1 MVVETKLL
9 QTLAKIPRDFFRFLL
24 ILFFFTVGS
33 CRTIAEREYPKDHL
47 LGNFLLLPTV
57 DNEIDFFS
65 FHRLKSLLY
74 FRPTI
79 KIYTAPI
86 IEVNVKSSKDP
97 TKKFGKLTFLIDIG
111 SNINLIDSRKIQI
124 KGNKN
129 SIPTYGINGKSMMDL
144 EEVYLNMDLSSS
156 YSSDYVR
163 FYKTELPKGLPVD
176 GILGNEFLNRYN
188 VYMEYPDKFQ
198 LFRKEKV
205 SSGLKKNFI
214 KLKPLYGIQSHWV
227 VELEIKEKVKNF
239 IFDTGASYSTL
250 NRAENYELDLKQE
263 GELRIVDFAGMDK
276 KSPIFILPNYCILSN
291 PKICDENLQLFGDFD
306 ISNFFQNK
314 DVSVSGL
321 LGMNFIKKYN
331 VFLDNSSHTIYL
343 QPKK

>member
-1 MVVETKLL
+1 MVVETKPL
-9 QTLAKIPRDFFRFLL
+9 QILDKTVKNFFYSIL
-24 ILFFFTVGS
+24 IIFAFALGS

-47 LGNFLLLPTV
+47 LGTFSLLPTV
-57 DNEIDFFS
+57 DQEIHPFS
-65 FHRLKSLLY
+65 LHRIQSLL
-74 FRPTI
+74 FFQPTI

-86 IEVNVKSSKDP
+86 IEVNIKSSKNP
-97 TKKFGKLTFLIDIG
+97 VKKF
-111 SNINLIDSRKIQI
+111 
-124 KGNKN
+124 
-129 SIPTYGINGKSMMDL
+129 GINGKSMMDL

-163 FYKTELPKGLPVD
+163 FYKTQLPKGLPVD

-214 KLKPLYGIQSHWV
+214 KLQPVYGIQSHWV
-227 VELEIKEKVKNF
+227 VELEVKKQVKNF

-250 NRAENYELDLKQE
+250 NRMENYELDLKQE

-314 DVSVSGL
+314 DVPVSGL